1 MKRNK
6 ITAVILSIVMSMS
19 LMMPSAEV
27 LADEATAPS
36 ETQKTETVETKEPK
50 ATEKQT
56 PKETEKQESR
66 ETTKPKETA
75 KPKETEKPAATQ
87 ATEKPVET
95 EAPKETEKP
104 VDTGSGDAEQSKE
117 TEPSATPAETGSGD
131 AEQPKE
137 TEHSA
142 TPAETGGDDA
152 EQPKETEPSETPAET
167 GESEAKEPKETEE
180 TKVPEESGNGDE
192 EPEESKGDKVEERL
206 PDDTVNTPAK
216 DASLNAK
223 ITNKIL
229 TFDAVPGAV
238 SYELYIYNEY
248 LDPQDIDDLKL
259 LAKYAAYI
267 RFDVDAPRQID
278 LGKTINRLIKE
289 GELSKSGDN
298 YYYINLFAWGEGNG
312 NRLAGVSGY
321 TYHETS
327 ARKIT
332 VKDITATF
340 SNGKMSWKAVKGAVQ
355 YLVTISNNSGSYSI
369 STTGTSIPINQ
380 AIDLFITNNK
390 LIKCKYY
397 DIEISAYDS
406 DEAELA
412 YCWDVYVYTYYSSA
426 VPNYSRSISA
436 SISGDYLSYTEES
449 YATDYKIR
457 IVDSN
462 QKDIIHSSYNPFN
475 LKDFIE
481 SYISLRLLM
490 ECPSYTIELY
500 ARDADGN
507 YVARWTGT
515 YNYKDANTLSV
526 AGKAAKVKYNKK
538 KKKTVKRASVIKIS
552 DKGQGAITYKK
563 VSGNSKFTVNSKTGN
578 ITVKKKLKKKT
589 YTIKVKV
596 IAAGNETTARLEKIV
611 TIKIKLK

>member
-27 LADEATAPS
+27 LADEASAPS

-50 ATEKQT
+50 ATDKQT
-56 PKETEKQESR
+56 PKETEKQESS

-104 VDTGSGDAEQSKE
+104 VD
-117 TEPSATPAETGSGD
+117 TGSGD

-206 PDDTVNTPAK
+206 PGDTVNTPAK
-216 DASLNAK
+216 GASLNAK
-223 ITNKIL
+223 LTNKIL

-248 LDPQDIDDLKL
+248 LDPQDIDDLKWMV
-259 LAKYAAYI
+259 KYAAYI
-267 RFDVDAPRQID
+267 RFGVDDPRQID

-327 ARKIT
+327 AKKIT

-340 SNGKMSWKAVKGAVQ
+340 SNGKMSWKAVRGAVQ

-397 DIEISAYDS
+397 EIEIIAYDS

-412 YCWDVYVYTYYSSA
+412 YCWDVYTYYSSA

-538 KKKTVKRASVIKIS
+538 KKTVKRASVIKIS